1 MFQDHFGIDRNPFS
15 STPDPSFLFM
25 SPRHQEALAHL
36 MYGVQGSS
44 GFVLLTGEVG
54 TGKTTICRALV
65 ERLPD
70 DVDLALCLNPRLSEI
85 ELLANICDEM
95 KIEVKGARH
104 SLKDLTDAINAHLLD
119 VHAKGRRAVLI
130 IDEAQN
136 LRTQV
141 LEQVRLLTNL
151 ETPSA
156 KLLQIILV
164 GQPELND
171 VLKRDDMRQLS
182 QRMTARY
189 HLEPMSLRESRDYI
203 LHRVRVGGLTSDVF
217 DFDAIEEICRLSGG
231 IPRVINSIS
240 ERAMLGA
247 YGLGTRRI
255 DRRLAKRA
263 AAEVFGDNGD
273 AAPPGKALPIA
284 VGALIPV
291 AVAGF
296 LALDPLHMNLVP
308 AWSQSPAM
316 TSLRAEMRTWPLI
329 APLFAAGQQAPDPFP
344 RRSLGPPADDTVRPP
359 GDTSTP
365 GDPGNKP

>member
-15 STPDPSFLFM
+15 NTPDPSFLFL

-95 KIEVKGARH
+95 KIATDGARH
-104 SLKDLTDAINAHLLD
+104 SLKELTDAINAHLLG
-119 VHAKGRRAVLI
+119 VHAGGRRAVLI

-141 LEQVRLLTNL
+141 LEQIRLLTNL
-151 ETPSA
+151 ETATA

-189 HLEPMSLRESRDYI
+189 HLEPLSPRESRDYV
-203 LHRVRVGGLTSDVF
+203 LHRAKVGGLASDVF
-217 DFDAIEEICRLSGG
+217 DFEAVEEVCRLSGG
-231 IPRVINSIS
+231 IPRIINSIC
-240 ERAMLGA
+240 ERSLLGA
-247 YGLGTRRI
+247 YGLGTKRV
-255 DRRLAKRA
+255 DRRLVRRA
-263 AAEVFGDNGD
+263 AAEVLGGGDRGKTP
-273 AAPPGKALPIA
+273 AKALPIA

-291 AVAGF
+291 AVAAF
-296 LALDPLHMNLVP
+296 LALDPLGMHLVP

-316 TSLRAEMRTWPLI
+316 TSLRAKLRTWPLV
-329 APLFAAGQQAPDPFP
+329 APLFQDRAPSAA
-344 RRSLGPPADDTVRPP
+344 PAAKPADDDTVRPP
-359 GDTSTP
+359 GAP
-365 GDPGNKP
+365 ERRP